1 MIATFPSIFP
11 LMRRKTDASL
21 HDTQYFPL
29 MRRESRHMY
38 FPLLR
43 WEYKSNI
50 AVCCICSHCC
60 GGNICRSTTQILQ
73 LIVKKQKFVQLLT
86 LWVCLF
92 LRNRGWGTRQK
103 KLQRSSE
110 YHERLAELD
119 NVHNQAFANLP
130 TPLRRPRRPPLLR
143 GRPRRLPLLRGLRS
157 KKLQQALLRPD
168 RQGLE
173 LIALDHASSRNFEQA
188 TAAGKPAPG
197 PVQGTSCTDIGTR
210 YRIQA

>member
-1 MIATFPSIFP
+1 
-11 LMRRKTDASL
+11 
-21 HDTQYFPL
+21 

-73 LIVKKQKFVQLLT
+73 LIVKKHKFVQLLT

-130 TPLRRPRRPPLLR
+130 TPLR
-143 GRPRRLPLLRGLRS
+143 RPRRLPLLRGLRS

-197 PVQGTSCTDIGTR
+197 PVQGTSCTDIVSR

>member
-1 MIATFPSIFP
+1 MIATFPSKFP

-21 HDTQYFPL
+21 HDKQYFPL

-73 LIVKKQKFVQLLT
+73 LIVKKHKFVQLLT

-103 KLQRSSE
+103 KLS
-110 YHERLAELD
+110 D
-119 NVHNQAFANLP
+119 QAS
-130 TPLRRPRRPPLLR
+130 TT
-143 GRPRRLPLLRGLRS
+143 RGLQSWTMCITKHLSTCQRRS
-157 KKLQQALLRPD
+157 GGRGSCPCCGGCGRRSCSRP
-168 RQGLE
+168 
-173 LIALDHASSRNFEQA
+173 S
-188 TAAGKPAPG
+188 
-197 PVQGTSCTDIGTR
+197 
-210 YRIQA
+210 

>member
-1 MIATFPSIFP
+1 
-11 LMRRKTDASL
+11 MRRKTDASL
-21 HDTQYFPL
+21 HDKQYFPL

-110 YHERLAELD
+110 YHERGLQSWTMCITK
-119 NVHNQAFANLP
+119 HLP
-130 TPLRRPRRPPLLR
+130 TCQRCSGGSS
-143 GRPRRLPLLRGLRS
+143 GRPCCGGGHGGCPCCGGCGRRS
-157 KKLQQALLRPD
+157 CSRP
-168 RQGLE
+168 
-173 LIALDHASSRNFEQA
+173 S
-188 TAAGKPAPG
+188 
-197 PVQGTSCTDIGTR
+197 
-210 YRIQA
+210 